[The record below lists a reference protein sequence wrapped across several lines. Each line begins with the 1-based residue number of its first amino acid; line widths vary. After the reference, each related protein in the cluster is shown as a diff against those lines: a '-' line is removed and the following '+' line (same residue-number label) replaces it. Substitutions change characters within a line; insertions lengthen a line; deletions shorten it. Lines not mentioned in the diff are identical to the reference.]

1 MTCTPFIRP
10 VAVLSLLVAGTIT
23 AQAQVPATMPK
34 APANM
39 PVTPPTPSALPTP
52 AALPAPVKM
61 PAPAAIPAPAA
72 MPSGTT
78 APPPPPIES
87 TSMATPADS
96 AAATLDKAVAASE
109 KGDKGAA
116 ASALKA
122 GADAAEAQAVTSKG
136 DFKGKLMNQAGN
148 LKKLIPGVQ
157 SGLVKGAVISKAVS
171 LVKMALG
178 ANQISSLLGGGG
190 SLLSSAGAL
199 TGGLNLLKGGLPSLG
214 GEASGMGSSLISGAL
229 SGVSSLSGAGGAAAE
244 PAVRN
249 QLGGVLNFAKGIL

>member
-1 MTCTPFIRP
+1 MI
-10 VAVLSLLVAGTIT
+10 
-23 AQAQVPATMPK
+23 
-34 APANM
+34 
-39 PVTPPTPSALPTP
+39 
-52 AALPAPVKM
+52 
-61 PAPAAIPAPAA
+61 
-72 MPSGTT
+72 
-78 APPPPPIES
+78 
-87 TSMATPADS
+87 TPADS
-96 AAATLDKAVAASE
+96 AAATLDKAVAAGE

-122 GADAAEAQAVTSKG
+122 GADAAEAQAAASKG

-148 LKKLIPGVQ
+148 LRKLIPGVQ

-214 GEASGMGSSLISGAL
+214 GEASGAGGSLISGAL